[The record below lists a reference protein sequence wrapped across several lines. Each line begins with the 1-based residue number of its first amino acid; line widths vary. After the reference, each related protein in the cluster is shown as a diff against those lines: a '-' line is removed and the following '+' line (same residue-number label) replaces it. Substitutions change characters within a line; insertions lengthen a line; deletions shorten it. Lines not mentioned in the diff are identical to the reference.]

1 MKILVTG
8 ANGFLGRGIVDEII
22 KTGHT
27 VVAAGFETNKV
38 SSDAIRINGDMFEV
52 ADPYEYYLSLIHISE
67 PTRRTPIS
75 YAVFCLKK
83 KKHKKGRNL
92 VCRLRRNHKTEV

>member
-27 VVAAGFETNKV
+27 VVAAGFETDKV

-52 ADPYEYYLSLIHISE
+52 ANPYEYYTENVAKSLDL
-67 PTRRTPIS
+67 
-75 YAVFCLKK
+75 FK
-83 KKHKKGRNL
+83 NL
-92 VCRLRRNHKTEV
+92 NEFGCKNVIFSSSASVYDVVEGFKVTESAP